1 MTREEQLREVEEA
14 IFAGQR
20 AYQAICE
27 VESHLSSARGF
38 GIWDM
43 LGGGFV
49 SGLLKHSQMDDA
61 QRCVNQASMELQRF
75 QKELSDLNMSL
86 NSFGVQFDGVTK
98 FLDICFDNFLVD
110 ALVQSRIRQTQQNLS
125 NVKLQVQNTLNQLQN
140 MRNSL

>member
-1 MTREEQLREVEEA
+1 
-14 IFAGQR
+14 
-20 AYQAICE
+20 
-27 VESHLSSARGF
+27 
-38 GIWDM
+38 
-43 LGGGFV
+43 
-49 SGLLKHSQMDDA
+49 MDDA
-61 QRCVNQASMELQRF
+61 QRYVNQASMELQRF